1 MRLTLTRAAMWFG
14 IIMLAV
20 GILGFIPGVTDSND
34 QLFHFIQVGFW
45 PNIVHLIIGAVA
57 LAVAG
62 AAESARLFFQVV
74 ALFYLITFIIGL
86 FIPHGQVWGF
96 MNTNWWTEL
105 ARAIVVLMAGSYA
118 WNWLGDREILTTRR
132 AAPTFGERIEERRNR
147 R

>member
-20 GILGFIPGVTDSND
+20 GILGFIPGITDGND
-34 QLFHFIQVGFW
+34 QLFHFIQVGLW
-45 PNIVHLIIGAVA
+45 PNIVHLIIGVIA

-62 AAESARLFFQVV
+62 APESSRLFFQAV
-74 ALFYLITFIIGL
+74 AVLYLITFVVGL

-96 MNTNWWTEL
+96 MNTNWWTEA
-105 ARAIVVLMAGSYA
+105 ARAIVTLVAGSYA
-118 WNWLGDREILTTRR
+118 WNWLSERDTMTAPT
-132 AAPTFGERIEERRNR
+132 AAPTFGERIEERRR